1 MSKKFIKFP
10 DVSTTNLEE
19 LKSFFDWQTEKLDE
33 LSDDELLSRSF
44 GVVLFFNSLS
54 NEQKASLIDRIIEY
68 LKKLKEELDKTAK
81 NWGVSNYSIGISAP
95 GGVNI
100 SFTFE
105 TAPAHVVQETSKKS

>member
-1 MSKKFIKFP
+1 MSKKFLKFP
-10 DVSTTNLEE
+10 DASTTDLEG
-19 LKSFFDWQTEKLDE
+19 LKSFFDWQTEKI
-33 LSDDELLSRSF
+33 DDLTGGELLSRSF

-54 NEQKASLIDRIIEY
+54 NEQKAGLIDRIIEY
-68 LKKLKEELDKTAK
+68 LRKLKEQLDKTAG

-105 TAPAHVVQETSKKS
+105 TAHAD

>member
-1 MSKKFIKFP
+1 
-10 DVSTTNLEE
+10 
-19 LKSFFDWQTEKLDE
+19 
-33 LSDDELLSRSF
+33 
-44 GVVLFFNSLS
+44 
-54 NEQKASLIDRIIEY
+54 

-105 TAPAHVVQETSKKS
+105 AAPMQPIQEASKKG

>member
-10 DVSTTNLEE
+10 DPSTNLEG

-33 LSDDELLSRSF
+33 LSGDELLSRSF

-105 TAPAHVVQETSKKS
+105 AAPMQPIQEASKKG